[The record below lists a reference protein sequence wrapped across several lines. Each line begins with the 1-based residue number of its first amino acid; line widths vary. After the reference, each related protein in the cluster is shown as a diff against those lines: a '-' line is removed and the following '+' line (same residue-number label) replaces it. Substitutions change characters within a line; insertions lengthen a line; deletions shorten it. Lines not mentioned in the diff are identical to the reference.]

1 MADRSSKSA
10 SGSGASK
17 QPKGSTSSTGSAG
30 GDKDR
35 KGASMGV
42 EATVKVTTTG
52 AAFSKKTDSKPLRK
66 VSCQICVV

>member
-30 GDKDR
+30 GDKDK
-35 KGASMGV
+35 KGATA
-42 EATVKVTTTG
+42 ATATTTG
-52 AAFSKKTDSKPLRK
+52 AAHSKKTDSKPPRK
-66 VSCQICVV
+66 VSCQICVG